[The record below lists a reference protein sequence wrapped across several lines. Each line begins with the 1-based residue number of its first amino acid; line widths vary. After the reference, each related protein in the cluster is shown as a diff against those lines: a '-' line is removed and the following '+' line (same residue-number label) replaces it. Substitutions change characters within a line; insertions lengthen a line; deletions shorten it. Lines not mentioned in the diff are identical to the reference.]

1 MRLRP
6 AKWARRL
13 MGPLACLI
21 LVAGGPAALGA
32 ERSFPE
38 DTTLLLEAK
47 PMKGS
52 KRVPILQ
59 IESKTKAS
67 FDLWCNR
74 VPAQF
79 VVVGDT
85 ITILLGTPTAQQCD
99 AERMDADE
107 DLIAALQAVSTW
119 SRQDDLLI
127 LEGERPLRFRI
138 ATN

>member
-1 MRLRP
+1 MHLRP
-6 AKWARRL
+6 AKWARCL
-13 MGPLACLI
+13 MSPLAGLI
-21 LVAGGPAALGA
+21 LLAAGAGALGA
-32 ERSFPE
+32 ERSFPD
-38 DTTLLLEAK
+38 DTTLLLEAP

-67 FDLWCNR
+67 FDLWCNH
-74 VPAQF
+74 VPAQL

-99 AERMDADE
+99 ADRMDADE
-107 DLIAALQAVSTW
+107 DLMATLQAVSSW
-119 SRQDDLLI
+119 SRQDDVLVF
-127 LEGERPLRFRI
+127 EGERPLRFRI